1 MGDIGSV
8 TEPALGSGG
17 HVDDTGTGGLGGIM
31 ERVAGAPI
39 SWGICEVPGWGEQLP
54 VDRVLTE
61 MHDLGLTATELGAIG
76 WLPTDPAELREVL
89 DAHHLHVTGAFVP
102 LTCHDWA
109 RRDRTLV
116 AAEEMAGLLEAIGAR
131 NFVTAVV
138 NDPDDWSR
146 PELSDADWSH
156 VFAVL
161 GEIEDITATHGVR
174 QVVHPHADTLIQT
187 ADEVER
193 FLHSSSSAMCLDT
206 GHLAVGGADPVAIAD
221 RYADRIGLVHL
232 KDVRT
237 AVADRYNSGELAWMA
252 AVQAGLFATLG
263 DGDVPVAETIT
274 SLERQGYDGLYVL
287 EQDVAITDG
296 EPPLGEGPVRN
307 VAKNVA
313 FLRSLDES
321 LGATVR
327 PGEHADVAGSSPT
340 TDRENP
346 TSTT

>member
-1 MGDIGSV
+1 
-8 TEPALGSGG
+8 
-17 HVDDTGTGGLGGIM
+17 
-31 ERVAGAPI
+31 
-39 SWGICEVPGWGEQLP
+39 
-54 VDRVLTE
+54 
-61 MHDLGLTATELGAIG
+61 
-76 WLPTDPAELREVL
+76 
-89 DAHHLHVTGAFVP
+89 
-102 LTCHDWA
+102 
-109 RRDRTLV
+109 
-116 AAEEMAGLLEAIGAR
+116 
-131 NFVTAVV
+131 
-138 NDPDDWSR
+138 
-146 PELSDADWSH
+146 
-156 VFAVL
+156 
-161 GEIEDITATHGVR
+161 VR

-193 FLHSSSSAMCLDT
+193 FLQSSSSAMCLDT

-221 RYADRIGLVHL
+221 RYASRIGLVHL

-237 AVADRYNSGELAWMA
+237 AVADRYNAGELAWMA

-263 DGDVPVAETIT
+263 DGDVPVAATIT

-313 FLRSLDES
+313 FLRSLDAS

-327 PGEHADVAGSSPT
+327 PGEHAGVAGSSPT